1 MISSPLEVYDP
12 LDRATINFIPA
23 LLLLNFKIVF
33 DFVTCFQSNW
43 KWKLRQKLCFQLA
56 FSLSFTSFSDKIL
69 PPILSRSSGISYL
82 KAVNEKRVELRET
95 EMK

>member
-23 LLLLNFKIVF
+23 LLLLNFKTVF

-56 FSLSFTSFSDKIL
+56 FFLSFLLRQNLTSNSF
-69 PPILSRSSGISYL
+69 
-82 KAVNEKRVELRET
+82 
-95 EMK
+95 